1 MKRILFDKFEAAIL
15 LDGYLQTLNG
25 KDRKQA
31 VKEVSESLRKMAV
44 NRGLTIDK
52 TFRNFTGIFMQM
64 AVIEYL
70 YTNGRLGL
78 KHTSKLFSHLIDL
91 YRTDSESYKKILNDA
106 KTKIGEQASI
116 PVEAKEEIES
126 YGLNKTSS
134 KEEVNLSIQ
143 NLEDQLDEI
152 LHEYFSEDGLYPDV
166 IGFDDFRYDFQDK
179 YHKEIELDDQTLEA
193 KLEEIGIKIDG
204 YIFSKRDKED
214 SSLLPKIWNDI
225 KSTLDQGAG
234 CIYLCCLFERWQKEL
249 ADELGIYSD
258 DALRGLLKAQNEPG
272 YHITTT
278 YIRLDDQ
285 NVPIWEIVDKF
296 MQKQHVRISTNS
308 VHEQLWFIPSSSV
321 NQALRQ
327 NKATVATGDG
337 QYFYAPNF
345 PVTEK
350 ELSEIKYYMGQGIEN
365 KGYLVASDIK
375 DILDNMVPSVGLN
388 APGFSDYGY
397 REILRYFLKDDFDFN
412 SAVVTSKGENLD
424 VRKIYRN
431 FCQEHPRFTLPEL
444 KQLSTDLKVV
454 IYWDEVFKKSV
465 RIDDH
470 NFALRE
476 NIHFDSE
483 KVDAVLDKMCPDEY
497 IPIQKV
503 NAFLLFPYASY
514 PWNSF
519 LLESYLIESSDFQL
533 FHNTFS
539 ESKVCGVIVR
549 KNSQFKNYEQVVID
563 ILAHDDSWST
573 SSDAISLIVNK
584 GLQARRKWKGF
595 AKVVKEAGLLR
606 ENLRKER
613 K

>member
-1 MKRILFDKFEAAIL
+1 MKRILFDKYEAAIL
-15 LDGYLQTLNG
+15 LNGYLQTLQG

-31 VKEVSESLRKMAV
+31 VKDVSESLRKMAV

-78 KHTSKLFSHLIDL
+78 KHTSKLFSHVIDL
-91 YRTDSESYKKILNDA
+91 YRTDSESYKKILNEA
-106 KTKIGEQASI
+106 KEKIGERAST

-126 YGLNKTSS
+126 YGSTESFPKV
-134 KEEVNLSIQ
+134 EINLSVQ

-152 LHEYFSEDGLYPDV
+152 LHENFSEDGLYPDV
-166 IGFDDFRYDFQDK
+166 IGFDDFRYAFQEK
-179 YHKEIELDDQTLEA
+179 YHKELEIDDETLEA
-193 KLEEIGIKIDG
+193 KLKTIGVTIGG
-204 YIFSKRDKED
+204 YIFSKRDKEG

-225 KSTLDQGAG
+225 KTTLDQGAG
-234 CIYLCCLFERWQKEL
+234 CIYLSCLFERWQKEL

-258 DALRGLLKAQNEPG
+258 DALRGLLKVQNEPG

-278 YIRLDDQ
+278 YIRMDDQ
-285 NVPIWEIVDKF
+285 NISIWEIVDKF

-308 VHEQLWFIPSSSV
+308 VQEQLWYLPPSSV

-327 NKATVATGDG
+327 NKAAASTGDG

-345 PVTEK
+345 PVTEQ
-350 ELSEIKYYMGQGIEN
+350 ELSEIKYFMKQGIES

-375 DILDNMVPSVGLN
+375 DILINKVPSVGLN

-397 REILRYFLKDDFDFN
+397 RDILSYFLKDDFDFN
-412 SAVVTSKGENLD
+412 SAVVTAKGENLD
-424 VRKIYRN
+424 IRKINRN
-431 FCQEHPRFTLPEL
+431 FCQEHPKFTLTEL
-444 KQLSTDLKVV
+444 KQLSSDLKVI
-454 IYWDEVFKKSV
+454 IYWGEVFNESV
-465 RIDDH
+465 RVDNK
-470 NFALRE
+470 NFILRD
-476 NIHFDSE
+476 NIHFDSK
-483 KVDAVLDKMCPDEY
+483 KVDAILDKMCPGEY
-497 IPIQKV
+497 IPIQSV
-503 NAFLLFPYASY
+503 NVFLQFPYVGY

-519 LLESYLIESSDFQL
+519 LLESYLLESEL
-533 FHNTFS
+533 FHHFNNSYS

-549 KNSQFKNYEQVVID
+549 KNSRFKNYVQVVID
-563 ILAHDDSWST
+563 ILAHDDSWSS
-573 SSDAISLIVNK
+573 SSDALSLIVNK